1 MLHLEPKDGFT
12 AAALSTND
20 IVLVLDT
27 EVTPELEQEG
37 VARDFVRLVQQA
49 RKDAGFHVSDR
60 ITLTAKVDEATKQAF
75 EKHSSYIAEQVLAEG
90 IGFASSPEGA
100 FSASGKVGSDG
111 GAEVQFAIVKR

>member
-1 MLHLEPKDGFT
+1 
-12 AAALSTND
+12 
-20 IVLVLDT
+20 
-27 EVTPELEQEG
+27 
-37 VARDFVRLVQQA
+37 
-49 RKDAGFHVSDR
+49 
-60 ITLTAKVDEATKQAF
+60 LTAKVDEATKQAF